1 MGISFTHPNEYSQY
15 IATNSMNFLWFHCFT
30 SIRSS
35 FTTQW
40 RLGPSQVYIV
50 MVRDDA
56 GGQAAAERIFEVR
69 MADGGSGNGVPTTA
83 ILYNLYVC
91 IYTYIYICVRDIY
104 VYIYIY
110 AIYIYTY
117 TNLSVCLSVCLSI
130 LEKLGSSWLHF
141 DRLNPRHWF
150 DICRWLGMCAAGNS
164 AFLLGKGAGP
174 VTEMAPGSAWKF
186 SSNGTSERG
195 SKD

>member
-1 MGISFTHPNEYSQY
+1 MGLRPGLRQDAVRSKCGALT
-15 IATNSMNFLWFHCFT
+15 TLLWSILESSESVGL
-30 SIRSS
+30 SIRWPYSS
-35 FTTQW
+35 IHISHI
-40 RLGPSQVYIV
+40 LCICMCVYIH
-50 MVRDDA
+50 
-56 GGQAAAERIFEVR
+56 IY
-69 MADGGSGNGVPTTA
+69 
-83 ILYNLYVC
+83 IYVYV
-91 IYTYIYICVRDIY
+91 IYMYIYIC
-104 VYIYIY
+104 YIYIY
-110 AIYIYTY
+110 MLYIYTY